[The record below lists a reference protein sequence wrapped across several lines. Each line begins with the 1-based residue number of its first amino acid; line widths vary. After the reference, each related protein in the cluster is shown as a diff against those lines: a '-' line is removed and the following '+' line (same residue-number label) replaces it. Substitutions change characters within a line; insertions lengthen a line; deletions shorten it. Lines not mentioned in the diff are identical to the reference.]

1 VIFILWVIGDGMKF
15 LGIICLLAVLV
26 PVSSAGSEFYRY
38 TDPHGNIIYTD
49 DISRVPDAQREN
61 AGVSEQQDFI
71 PFGAGASAAPPET
84 VSPSKDALE
93 DLKIEQEQLEALK
106 AKLELEFK
114 SLAHENARLKA
125 AQKKAITPDQRKAF
139 NKEVVSFNTR
149 FQAYKEKE
157 AAYKSRRD
165 KVNKRFDA
173 AKSDADKE

>member
-1 VIFILWVIGDGMKF
+1 MIFILWVMGDGMKF
-15 LGIICLLAVLV
+15 LGIICLLAVLA
-26 PVSSAGSEFYRY
+26 PISSAGSEFYWY
-38 TDPHGNIIYTD
+38 SDPHGNIIYTD
-49 DISRVPDAQREN
+49 DINKVPDAQRAS
-61 AGVSEQQDFI
+61 AGVSEEQNL
-71 PFGAGASAAPPET
+71 PFGSGASAAPPQT
-84 VSPSKDALE
+84 VPPSKDALA

-125 AQKKAITPDQRKAF
+125 AQKTAITPDQRKAF

-149 FQAYKEKE
+149 FQAFKEKE

-173 AKSDADKE
+173 AKSDVDNE